1 MIALEPSRARVLVV
15 EDDPDNRTVI
25 ERLLRMA
32 GVGPGSYT
40 AIEGDAAA
48 YLASSGKDFDLV
60 FLDLQL
66 PKKDGYAILGEI
78 RADARLAPMRVVAL
92 TANVSRHEMER
103 CRDAG
108 FNGFIGKPIDG
119 RRFSA
124 LLRKILMGEGVWTED

>member
-1 MIALEPSRARVLVV
+1 MSELEPSRAKVLVV
-15 EDDPDNRTVI
+15 DDDQDNRTVI

-32 GVGPGSYT
+32 GVGPSSYA

-48 YLASSGKDFDLV
+48 YLLSSREDFDLV

-78 RADARLAPMRVVAL
+78 RADPRLASLRVVAL
-92 TANVSRHEMER
+92 TANVSRREVER

-108 FNGFIGKPIDG
+108 FDGFIGKPIDG
-119 RRFSA
+119 RRFST
-124 LLRKILMGEGVWTED
+124 LLRMILKDEAVWTED